1 MKNKFKEIP
10 VVEYSKGI
18 KTKAEGTVEELVYL
32 VTNPD
37 KRQSCTKRTKIPRT
51 KDKLTTKRCYM
62 IVDENGVCLSRFYN
76 CLTEKKEVD
85 IEARRLAKEY
95 GEVFI
100 HYAYQICAERSLYAT
115 VEYKEPKNPETVELV
130 FLDNSK

>member
-18 KTKAEGTVEELVYL
+18 KTKAEGTVEELAYL

-37 KRQSCTKRTKIPRT
+37 KRQLRTKSTRIPRT
-51 KDKLTTKRCYM
+51 ANKITTKRCFV
-62 IVDENGVCLSRFYN
+62 IQDENGVCLSRHYN
-76 CLTEKKEVD
+76 CVTEKKEMKVERD
-85 IEARRLAKEY
+85 RLAAKY
-95 GEVFI
+95 GKVFV
-100 HYAYQICAERSLYAT
+100 HYVYKICAERSLHT
-115 VEYKEPKNPETVELV
+115 ITEYKEPKKPETVELV